1 MAYNRENLLR
11 RIIDVLNVVS
21 EHKEHD
27 TPYTKIYRKHI
38 KDRFHISY
46 STFNEWISM
55 SPSPGAQLKELL
67 AKKEKQK
74 EIEKLQLNL
83 FED

>member
-11 RIIDVLNVVS
+11 RMIEMREVVL
-21 EHKEHD
+21 EHRKHD
-27 TPYTKIYRKHI
+27 TPLIKIYEKYI

-46 STFNEWISM
+46 STFNEWNGIA
-55 SPSPGAQLKELL
+55 PEAQLEKLL
-67 AKKEKQK
+67 AKKERQK
-74 EIEKLQLNL
+74 EIERLQLNL

>member
-11 RIIDVLNVVS
+11 RIIEVLNVVS

-46 STFNEWISM
+46 STFNEWLSM
-55 SPSPGAQLKELL
+55 SPHPDIQLKNLL

-74 EIEKLQLNL
+74 NLDKRQLEL
-83 FED
+83 FKN